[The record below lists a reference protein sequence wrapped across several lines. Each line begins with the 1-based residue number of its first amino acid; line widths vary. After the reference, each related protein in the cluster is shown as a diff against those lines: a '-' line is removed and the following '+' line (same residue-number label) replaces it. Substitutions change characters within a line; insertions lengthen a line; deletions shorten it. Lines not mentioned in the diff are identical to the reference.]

1 MNVGCRSRLT
11 SLHISTSMNRHFL
24 FLDTYAFLF
33 AHLPTTFARKYICHR
48 RENCC
53 PKKTNSAPTRTTQRS
68 DKIKFIQLYLYMC
81 IYQTYQM
88 PEANHN
94 SGGVDMQTKATRPF
108 LITLLWTHFDA
119 DP

>member
-1 MNVGCRSRLT
+1 
-11 SLHISTSMNRHFL
+11 
-24 FLDTYAFLF
+24 
-33 AHLPTTFARKYICHR
+33 
-48 RENCC
+48 
-53 PKKTNSAPTRTTQRS
+53 
-68 DKIKFIQLYLYMC
+68 MC